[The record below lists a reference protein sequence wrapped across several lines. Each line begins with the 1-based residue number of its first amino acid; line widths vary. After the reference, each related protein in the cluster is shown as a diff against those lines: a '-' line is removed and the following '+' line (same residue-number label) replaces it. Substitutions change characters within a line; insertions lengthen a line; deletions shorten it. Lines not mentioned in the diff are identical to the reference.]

1 MLKAHHP
8 ARGRLTCS
16 SVREGVQAPLWAAEG
31 IVAAGAAEKAVP
43 AGLAAAAPAG
53 AEAPA
58 EAAAPAGAVA
68 GAAEKAVPAG
78 LAAAWRLQRRAQSLG
93 HHTACT
99 LGRGLICPCHR
110 TWSKG

>member
-16 SVREGVQAPLWAAEG
+16 CVREGVQAPLWAAEG

-43 AGLAAAAPAG
+43 AGLAAAAEAG
-53 AEAPA
+53 
-58 EAAAPAGAVA
+58 AAAPAGAVA